1 MRQIRQ
7 LTTELTFRCNAKCP
21 ACHRWKPLSINL
33 NDPKYTISLE
43 RFKQLFNPELLQNLE
58 WLVLNGNFGDSIM
71 NKQFREII
79 SYVKSQGTRLLIHT
93 NGGIHGHDYWTDVGN
108 ILTKDDIINF
118 DLDGLWDTHHI
129 YRINTK
135 FENVFANAKSV
146 IATTKA
152 QVHWKYIVFEH
163 NKHQVE
169 EAKALADKTGF
180 TTFSTVKTSR
190 DVFAPKSGAFV
201 HSKKTKAFKEA
212 KRQIHCVWDNWGK
225 WYISPE
231 GLVFR
236 CCWTGGHY
244 YDQGDK
250 RFYYPPKFERMFNG
264 FDVPIQKIISYDYWN
279 KLQTFLAG
287 YERSFA
293 LCKSQCGKIVSSI
306 EKTEENLRTGE
317 KTVFD
322 SRNQW
327 GN

>member
-1 MRQIRQ
+1 MKPIRQ
-7 LTTELTFRCNAKCP
+7 LTTELTFRCNARCP
-21 ACHRWKPLSINL
+21 ACHRQKPLSINL
-33 NDPKYTISLE
+33 NDKKYTITLE
-43 RFKQLFNPELLQNLE
+43 NFKRLFYPDLLRKME
-58 WLVLNGNFGDSIM
+58 WLVINGNFGDSIM
-71 NKQFREII
+71 NKDFRDII
-79 SYVKSQGTRLLIHT
+79 SYVKEHDTRLLIHT

-108 ILTKDDIINF
+108 ILDKRDIINF
-118 DLDGLWDTHHI
+118 DLDGLEDTHHI

-135 FENVFANAKSV
+135 FENVFNNAKSV
-146 IATTKA
+146 IATKRP

-163 NKHQVE
+163 NKHQVDD
-169 EAKALADKTGF
+169 AKKLANDVGF

-190 DVFAPKSGAFV
+190 DVFAPSKGKFV
-201 HSKKTKAFKEA
+201 HSKKTQAYKEA
-212 KRQIHCVWDNWGK
+212 KRKIHCVWDDWGK

-244 YDQGDK
+244 YDVGQK

-264 FDVPIQKIISYDYWN
+264 FHVPIEKIISYDYWS
-279 KLQTFLAG
+279 KLRNFLEG
-287 YERSFA
+287 YERSFN

-317 KTVFD
+317 KTIFD
-322 SRNQW
+322 SSNQW